1 MDFNRENISIT
12 IGRIIAHSIS
22 NTITPAEQAVLDEW
36 LQDST
41 NRHIYTTICNN
52 QPINERLSE
61 FAEFDPSEGYQRFR
75 VSIGKDH
82 RIRYRLWMTAVA
94 GVVFFLSVSVTI
106 YIAMRERWQL
116 SEQAS
121 SQRHDIA
128 AGGNR
133 ATLKLADGRTITL
146 DETQDGI
153 VIESGE
159 ITYNNG
165 NPLTATD
172 GSREGLEGTTLLELS
187 TPNGGTYQITL
198 SDGTKVWLNAAST
211 LRYPPRFSG
220 AERIVEL
227 TGEAYFSVANDK
239 KRPFKVFS
247 AGQEI
252 HVLGTEFNVSAYS
265 DDPENK
271 TTLVEGKVSL
281 LLTTQLNGTALQ
293 NSKFIELV
301 SGEQGIV
308 KRESLT
314 KTHVD
319 TEPYTAWK
327 AGYFYFK
334 KTPLEDILRQAARW
348 YDVEVVYEGGIPNET
363 FSGDIKRDVSLRGL
377 LDILQHSTINVTLE
391 ERTLIVRNI

>member
-121 SQRHDIA
+121 SHRHDIA

-153 VIESGE
+153 VIEGGE